1 MCLHDKLSR
10 KLLERNNDGLVA
22 CAAHGQR
29 LFLQLHRI
37 EFLQREQIGKAHR
50 VVPTRKIS
58 DSNTHHPIDTHTPLD
73 STAPLQ
79 FPLWR
84 YALAA
89 RPTTHRNQTAASL
102 RPLNHPAIASTR
114 EHTSH
119 VPRITARVGGTL
131 VTHERRVPSGSLL
144 DQVDIRV
151 ERDRNAEISQTVHYI
166 ASAPR
171 LYVPAGCSPAICHLR
186 WEVWPRRRPYSRP
199 STTRAR
205 ERTRLP

>member
-1 MCLHDKLSR
+1 MISSPESYLS
-10 KLLERNNDGLVA
+10 ETTTA
-22 CAAHGQR
+22 WSPAQR
-29 LFLQLHRI
+29 TVNGCSSSFTALSSFSESRSVKRTVSSL
-37 EFLQREQIGKAHR
+37 R
-50 VVPTRKIS
+50 VRFRTG
-58 DSNTHHPIDTHTPLD
+58 NTHHPIDTHTPLD

-89 RPTTHRNQTAASL
+89 RPTSHRNQTAASL

-171 LYVPAGCSPAICHLR
+171 LYVPAGCSPAIYRRR
-186 WEVWPRRRPYSRP
+186 WEAWPRRRPYSRP